1 MKSLLKFLKR
11 LFALLL
17 LLVLAASGYFAYLQ
31 FGGATHDEIYA
42 AVREEGEATRL
53 HINLRTDMSNAK
65 LERIEDKLD
74 RLDAKLERLLKLA
87 DTPMPDGMM
96 RAE

>member
-1 MKSLLKFLKR
+1 MKSLLKFFKR

-17 LLVLAASGYFAYLQ
+17 LLILAASGYFAYLQ